1 MGLLDG
7 VKVVELGLILPG
19 AALGHLLAEQG
30 ADVVKVER
38 PTAGDYVRYFPE
50 QVGDQGGQSFW
61 HLVLNRNKKSIMLD
75 LLRPEGQEVL
85 HDLVRD
91 ADVFITNLIADQPA
105 RLGASYDALRAVK
118 PGLIYCQITGFG
130 ATGPYAALPSHGL
143 AMSSISG
150 QIALEEQPDG
160 WLEQVRDT
168 AFGSGTQS
176 AGQPVQTGPLWAAY
190 GIASALWQRSRTGEG
205 AYLDVSNSDA
215 TLATAWIGIP
225 DALNPGAI
233 RIEAT
238 SQSQQLHSA
247 RHAFYETKDGKHVF
261 VAMIEPKFWAKFC
274 QRLGRED
281 LLEGIDSDV
290 EAFDAFDAERNAVH
304 FRALREIFR
313 TRTRDDWTQFFLDN
327 DLPNAP
333 VNQASELADDPQF
346 VARDVFVDVERPDG
360 QGTFRVAAEPVRV
373 AGDTRRAP
381 QPAPAPGQHTNA
393 VLRDAGYDPARID
406 ALRATGVIS

>member
-1 MGLLDG
+1 
-7 VKVVELGLILPG
+7 
-19 AALGHLLAEQG
+19 
-30 ADVVKVER
+30 
-38 PTAGDYVRYFPE
+38 
-50 QVGDQGGQSFW
+50 
-61 HLVLNRNKKSIMLD
+61 
-75 LLRPEGQEVL
+75 
-85 HDLVRD
+85 
-91 ADVFITNLIADQPA
+91 
-105 RLGASYDALRAVK
+105 
-118 PGLIYCQITGFG
+118 
-130 ATGPYAALPSHGL
+130 
-143 AMSSISG
+143 MSSISG

-160 WLEQVRDT
+160 WLEQVRDK
-168 AFGSGTQS
+168 AFGGGTQS

-274 QRLGRED
+274 QELGRED

-290 EAFDAFDAERNAVH
+290 EAFDAFDAERNTVH
-304 FRALREIFR
+304 FRALQEIFR
-313 TRTRDDWTQFFLDN
+313 TRTRRDWTQFFVEN

-333 VNQASELADDPQF
+333 VNRISELADDPQF
-346 VARDVFVDVERPDG
+346 VARDVFVNVERPDG
-360 QGTFRVAAEPVRV
+360 QGTFRVAAGPVRV
-373 AGDTRRAP
+373 AGDMRRAP

-393 VLRDAGYDPARID
+393 VLQDVGYDTARID
-406 ALRATGVIS
+406 ALRASGIIS